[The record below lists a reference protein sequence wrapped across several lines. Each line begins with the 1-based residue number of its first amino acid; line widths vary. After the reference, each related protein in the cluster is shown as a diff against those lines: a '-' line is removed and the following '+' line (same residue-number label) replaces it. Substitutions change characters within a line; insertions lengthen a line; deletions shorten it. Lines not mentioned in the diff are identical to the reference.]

1 MKSPHQHC
9 QSHELLGTAREISVQ
24 EKRNRA
30 TNPAWIAFNAKNEVL
45 HQLRSLTRLIQN

>member
-9 QSHELLGTAREISVQ
+9 QSHKLLGTAREMSVQ

-30 TNPAWIAFNAKNEVL
+30 TNPAWIAFNVKNEGL
-45 HQLRSLTRLIQN
+45 HQVTSVTRLIQN